1 MRRVAAVA
9 LGLLLLAASA
19 GAAPVRAQIGTF
31 DDVWV
36 AHRGVAYG
44 AGGSSCSH
52 PHFVADGVDDQVQLK
67 AALLDT
73 NPSGVVHVCPGTYHL
88 STPMH
93 VTIDHVV
100 TISGAGER
108 RTILDG
114 GARYRN
120 GVRVSVGSDI
130 LDDNSSD
137 ATLTINN
144 LTVQNGG
151 NDFMAVFVSRPLVV
165 DHVRFYRNQSDPV
178 RSGGAISGNTITVT
192 NSSFIDNVGAQDGGA
207 ISGTHV
213 EVSGSLFRGNS
224 TNGKGGAIYAASVVV
239 TDSRFT
245 GNVSRGMVGCIGGGG
260 AIYAR
265 GSVTINSGTFDRN
278 RADAESCAEADPEWA
293 TNSAGFGG
301 AVYLGRSS
309 PAIGFINNATFSR
322 NSAAF
327 AGGAVASLGELN
339 LARLTFT
346 ANASGGWGGALF
358 YIGHTYGGL
367 ASSFSA
373 HRALLQISLIHH
385 HCIVQQL
392 LADGRRQLSR
402 INVVG
407 ANLLPRNVVDGKI
420 HLAPAFFLAAVAGA
434 VPTLRSIFV
443 CRTVT

>member
-1 MRRVAAVA
+1 
-9 LGLLLLAASA
+9 
-19 GAAPVRAQIGTF
+19 
-31 DDVWV
+31 
-36 AHRGVAYG
+36 
-44 AGGSSCSH
+44 
-52 PHFVADGVDDQVQLK
+52 
-67 AALLDT
+67 
-73 NPSGVVHVCPGTYHL
+73 L

-151 NDFMAVFVSRPLVV
+151 NDFMAVYVSRPLVV

-178 RSGGAISGNTITVT
+178 RSGGAISGDSITVT

-245 GNVSRGMVGCIGGGG
+245 GNVSRGTELCEGGGG

-265 GSVTINSGTFDRN
+265 QAVTINSGTFDRN

-309 PAIGFINNATFSR
+309 PAIGFINNATFLR

-358 YIGHTYGGL
+358 YIGQ
-367 ASSFSA
+367 A
-373 HRALLQISLIHH
+373 HGAIDSGFTAPLIF
-385 HCIVQQL
+385 
-392 LADGRRQLSR
+392 R
-402 INVVG
+402 
-407 ANLLPRNVVDGKI
+407 RNVAQINGGAIYVEC
-420 HLAPAFFLAAVAGA
+420 AGA
-434 VPTLRSIFV
+434 AEATSIAAASTYASNRDLTAPYSPNYYDDAG
-443 CRTVT
+443 CP